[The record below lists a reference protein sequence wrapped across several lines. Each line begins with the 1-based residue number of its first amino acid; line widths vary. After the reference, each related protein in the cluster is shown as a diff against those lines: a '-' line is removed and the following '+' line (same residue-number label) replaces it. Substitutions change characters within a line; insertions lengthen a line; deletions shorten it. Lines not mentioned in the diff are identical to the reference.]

1 MTPMVVKQLG
11 RVDYLPTWQAMQDFT
26 ASRTPDTPD
35 ELWLLEH
42 PPTYT
47 VGLNGKPE
55 HLPLASDIPIVNIDR
70 GGQITYHGPGQIVV
84 YVLVDL
90 KRLGI
95 GVRQLVASMEEAI
108 IRLLARHGVTA
119 QRRDKAP
126 GVYVGAAKIA
136 SLGLRIR
143 NGRSY
148 HGLSLNV
155 DMDLTP
161 FQQINPCGY
170 KGLAVTQTR
179 DQGVTTPVD
188 TLGEQLL
195 AELTVLL

>member
-1 MTPMVVKQLG
+1 MVVKQLG